1 MTKKSSG
8 GSGNRKDLTR
18 PYEVGYGRPPVH
30 GRFKPGQSGN
40 PKGRPKRKRNLRTE
54 IREELDK
61 PIALREGDRT
71 RMVTKQNAII
81 AMLINATMKGD
92 QKACNS
98 LLSIMRA
105 VGLADEA
112 PETNPNEPL
121 TANHAEIIAAFV
133 KRKSSRGSGEPSGGG
148 DQP

>member
-1 MTKKSSG
+1 MTKKTSNKSRD
-8 GSGNRKDLTR
+8 SKDPAR
-18 PYEVGYGRPPVH
+18 RYEVGYGRPPVH

-54 IREELDK
+54 VREELDK

-112 PETNPNEPL
+112 PETNSNEPM
-121 TANHAEIIAAFV
+121 TANDAELVADFI
-133 KRKSSRGSGEPSGGG
+133 KRNTPGKSGEPSGGG
-148 DQP
+148 D